1 MLNPSSPGAA
11 AAAEAAGEVG
21 AAAASSSS
29 FRRSYHGKQKE
40 EHQLGWLLVGKL
52 FVLQLIC
59 FFRKKSGESGSTS
72 LFALGPLLCSL
83 LPPRALNSNRK
94 WGRGR
99 ERGRALFPLRCVAEE
114 EEEEEKGID

>member
-59 FFRKKSGESGSTS
+59 FFLEKK
-72 LFALGPLLCSL
+72 
-83 LPPRALNSNRK
+83 
-94 WGRGR
+94 W
-99 ERGRALFPLRCVAEE
+99 
-114 EEEEEKGID
+114 